1 MIFKNAHELV
11 DLIKKKE
18 LSSVELLETLLKRV
32 EQVNPD
38 LNAVVTL
45 DADRAMDKA
54 KKADEAL
61 SKGEDLGP
69 LHGMP
74 MTIKDAYSV
83 EGVVSTGGN
92 PSWKDYVPEKNAEAV
107 QHLVDAGAII
117 FGKTNV
123 PLNSADI
130 QSYNEI
136 YGVTNN
142 PWDLERTPGGSS
154 GGSAASLASG
164 MSPLELGSDIG
175 GSIRTPAHFCGLYGH
190 KPSYNIVS
198 EVGHLPPPPGHI
210 SVGNGLSVA
219 GPLARSPEDIEIAL
233 DILAS
238 PQEQDSIAWSFK
250 LPKAR
255 SNKIEDL
262 KIAVWPE
269 EEYAEVDSETS
280 SLISATVEDLKS
292 AGAKI
297 ENVTPPFSFRDSD
310 DVYSKLLNPLMI
322 AGAPQKTLNQVDEIA
337 KTIEDDDMSSMAK
350 TARGASLLARD
361 WIVVNAKRQFMRQ
374 QWRAFFEN
382 YDVILCPVCV
392 LPALKH
398 DHRPFHERSL
408 MINGKE
414 REYWDSTLWAGPAVM
429 ANLPSTSTP
438 IGLTESGL
446 PVGVQVT
453 GPFLED
459 KTCIEVSKM
468 IRDVRGGFKIPPNY
482 QI

>member
-18 LSSVELLETLLKRV
+18 LSSVELLEALLKRV
-32 EQVNPD
+32 EQVNPE
-38 LNAVVTL
+38 LNAVVAL
-45 DADRAMDKA
+45 DADRAMDRA
-54 KKADEAL
+54 KLADEAL
-61 SKGEDLGP
+61 AKGEDLGP
-69 LHGMP
+69 LHGLS

-92 PSWKDYVPEKNAEAV
+92 PVWKDYVPEKNAEAV
-107 QHLVDAGAII
+107 QHLVDAGAIV

-123 PLNSADI
+123 PLNSADL
-130 QSYNEI
+130 QSYNDI
-136 YGVTNN
+136 YGTTNN

-154 GGSAASLASG
+154 GGSASSLASG

-297 ENVTPPFSFRDSD
+297 ENVT
-310 DVYSKLLNPLMI
+310 
-322 AGAPQKTLNQVDEIA
+322 
-337 KTIEDDDMSSMAK
+337 
-350 TARGASLLARD
+350 
-361 WIVVNAKRQFMRQ
+361 
-374 QWRAFFEN
+374 
-382 YDVILCPVCV
+382 
-392 LPALKH
+392 
-398 DHRPFHERSL
+398 
-408 MINGKE
+408 
-414 REYWDSTLWAGPAVM
+414 
-429 ANLPSTSTP
+429 
-438 IGLTESGL
+438 
-446 PVGVQVT
+446 
-453 GPFLED
+453 
-459 KTCIEVSKM
+459 
-468 IRDVRGGFKIPPNY
+468 
-482 QI
+482 

>member
-175 GSIRTPAHFCGLYGH
+175 GSIRTPAHFMVT
-190 KPSYNIVS
+190 S
-198 EVGHLPPPPGHI
+198 
-210 SVGNGLSVA
+210 
-219 GPLARSPEDIEIAL
+219 LATTLFLKL
-233 DILAS
+233 DTCRRL
-238 PQEQDSIAWSFK
+238 QDTY
-250 LPKAR
+250 L
-255 SNKIEDL
+255 
-262 KIAVWPE
+262 
-269 EEYAEVDSETS
+269 
-280 SLISATVEDLKS
+280 
-292 AGAKI
+292 
-297 ENVTPPFSFRDSD
+297 
-310 DVYSKLLNPLMI
+310 
-322 AGAPQKTLNQVDEIA
+322 
-337 KTIEDDDMSSMAK
+337 
-350 TARGASLLARD
+350 
-361 WIVVNAKRQFMRQ
+361 
-374 QWRAFFEN
+374 
-382 YDVILCPVCV
+382 
-392 LPALKH
+392 
-398 DHRPFHERSL
+398 
-408 MINGKE
+408 
-414 REYWDSTLWAGPAVM
+414 
-429 ANLPSTSTP
+429 
-438 IGLTESGL
+438 
-446 PVGVQVT
+446 
-453 GPFLED
+453 
-459 KTCIEVSKM
+459 
-468 IRDVRGGFKIPPNY
+468 
-482 QI
+482 